1 MVTEEELAKPV
12 KQLDKEGREDGEE
25 TEEWEDELEAEVET
39 DHSSPKRCKKSRT
52 SAIRKTRVVLHIFKI
67 FTGIV

>member
-1 MVTEEELAKPV
+1 MNTR
-12 KQLDKEGREDGEE
+12 REKIRGK
-25 TEEWEDELEAEVET
+25 LL
-39 DHSSPKRCKKSRT
+39 DHSFPKRCKKSRT